1 MVSLTTSYRGNTYSI
16 VKTALLLTRH
26 FLLSDHK
33 ATNGLLKTNGLKD
46 LSKIP
51 FMAK

>member
-1 MVSLTTSYRGNTYSI
+1 MVSLTTSYRSNTYSI
-16 VKTALLLTRH
+16 VKTALLTRH